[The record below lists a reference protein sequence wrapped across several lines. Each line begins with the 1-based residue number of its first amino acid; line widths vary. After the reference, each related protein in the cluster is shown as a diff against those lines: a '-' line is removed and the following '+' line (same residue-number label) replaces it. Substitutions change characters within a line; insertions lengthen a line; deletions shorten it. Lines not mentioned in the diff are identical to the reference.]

1 MKGQSCFLIGVT
13 VLIAAFTSCRDI
25 ETVLPPKIEM
35 EKTEFTVK
43 PNRSVLIEPKVENVD
58 EKTVYSWKLNGRVI
72 GTEKDLTFKEKDLG
86 TYYLTFRVVTQDG
99 SDQKE
104 VKIEVTDLVPP
115 IISLNETGDGFI
127 LETGEKHLFKPEIA
141 NKEGLKLSWIMDEE
155 VISTADEYTF
165 SSEKEGNFFITLKA
179 ENEDGEDEYLI
190 RILVVKEAP
199 LDLSFAFPEQS
210 ASLGRTIRLIP
221 VMASTKN
228 VTFQWFVNGT
238 EDQTQTSDKFVYKP
252 TALGKTDIKVIATK
266 GDKKGETSIV
276 VNTVN
281 PEQHFRPFT
290 SGNSPYSTKVFE
302 FLPAPGQFVNEGY
315 TANTMEEAC
324 KYAEERLAGKA
335 YVSLGSFGG
344 YIVVGFDHS
353 IKNRSQSNP
362 STTTAE
368 GYDFA
373 IMGNSFKGSSEPGIV
388 WVMQDE
394 NGNGLPDDNWY
405 ELKGSETGKP
415 GTVQDYEATY
425 YRPAIPKSNTLWT
438 DNLGGTGEV
447 DWLGFH
453 QQPFYYPNWVKENS
467 YTLRGT
473 RLEART
479 EDESGQGTYWVNK
492 EFDWGYADN
501 FSPIDRLTDDINYGA
516 SANANHFKISNAI
529 TFDGKDIHL
538 EYIDFIKVQTGLN
551 VKAGWLGENSTEVFR
566 FVDMQVE

>member
-1 MKGQSCFLIGVT
+1 MKRRSYFLIGVT
-13 VLIAAFTSCRDI
+13 VLIAAFTSCHDI
-25 ETVLPPKIEM
+25 ETVVPPTIEM
-35 EKTEFTVK
+35 EKTTFTVK

-58 EKTVYSWKLNGRVI
+58 ERTVYSWSLNGKII
-72 GTEKDLTFKEKDLG
+72 GTEKNILFKERETG
-86 TYYLTFRVVTQDG
+86 EYYLKFKTVTEHGTAQI
-99 SDQKE
+99 E
-104 VKIEVTDLVPP
+104 VKVEVTDLIPP
-115 IISLNETGDGFI
+115 IISLDETGDGFI
-127 LETGEKHLFKPEIA
+127 LETGEEYVFKPEIA
-141 NKEGLKLSWIMDEE
+141 NKEGLKLSWEIDGEE
-155 VISTADEYTF
+155 VSTADEYAF
-165 SSEKEGNFFITLKA
+165 SSQQEGNFFIILKA
-179 ENEDGEDEYLI
+179 ENDDGDDEYLI
-190 RILVVKEAP
+190 QILVVKEVP
-199 LDLSFAFPEQS
+199 LSLSFAYPEQS
-210 ASLGRTIRLIP
+210 ASLGRAIRLIP
-221 VMASTKN
+221 DMSSTKN
-228 VTFQWFVNGT
+228 VTFKWFVNGK
-238 EDQTQTSDKFVYKP
+238 EDPTQTSDKYVYKP
-252 TALGKTDIKVIATK
+252 SALGKTNIKVVATK
-266 GDKKGETSIV
+266 GGKKGEASIV

-281 PEQHFRPFT
+281 PEQHFRAAQPG
-290 SGNSPYSTKVFE
+290 SSPYSTKVYE

-324 KYAEERLAGKA
+324 QYAEGRLAQKA
-335 YVSLGSFGG
+335 YVSLGGFGG

-353 IKNRSQSNP
+353 IKNRSQSNL
-362 STTTAE
+362 STTTAA

-415 GTVQDYEATY
+415 GTIQDYEATY
-425 YRPAIPKSNTLWT
+425 FRPAIPKSNTLWI
-438 DNLGGTGEV
+438 DNLGGKGEV

-453 QQPFYYPNWVKENS
+453 QQPFYYPNWVKENT

-516 SANANHFKISNAI
+516 AANSNHFKISNAI
-529 TFDGKDIHL
+529 TFEGKKIHL

-551 VKAGWLGENSTEVFR
+551 VKAGWLGENSTEVFK
-566 FVDMQVE
+566 FVDIQVE